1 MQLDNKIVILAAS
14 LGGPPLVNDILSGLR
29 PSFDLPIIVL
39 QQMES
44 DFSEPLT
51 QAWSKTSALRMV
63 RLSEE
68 EEEIRSGSA
77 YVIPYAAFPVFS
89 KHADEMKAHSSALQ
103 AGQDVNSQWAKAIE
117 ESVSEYE
124 VILVLLSYVG
134 LDVYQLHDSL
144 DLLREGEGV
153 IIRCVPSGE
162 NNDVHIFD
170 DSDDAAWLDMD
181 IDQIVEYL
189 NRISRSKY
197 ISARSESG
205 H

>member
-1 MQLDNKIVILAAS
+1 MDNKIIILAAS
-14 LGGPPLVNDILSGLR
+14 LGGPPLVNDILSGLH
-29 PSFDLPIIVL
+29 PSFDLPVMVL

-51 QAWSKTSALRMV
+51 QAWSKTSALRVV

-68 EEEIRSGSA
+68 EEIRCGSA
-77 YVIPYAAFPVFS
+77 YVIPYAVFPVFS
-89 KHADEMKAHSSALQ
+89 KHVDGMKAHSSTLE
-103 AGQDVNSQWAKAIE
+103 AGQDVNNQWARAIK
-117 ESVSEYE
+117 ESVNEYE
-124 VILVLLSYVG
+124 VILVLLSYIG

-144 DLLREGEGV
+144 DLLRDGEGV

-162 NNDVHIFD
+162 NDDAHIFD

>member
-1 MQLDNKIVILAAS
+1 LDNKIVILAAS
-14 LGGPPLVNDILSGLR
+14 LGGPPLVNDILSGLH

-68 EEEIRSGSA
+68 EEIRSGSA
-77 YVIPYAAFPVFS
+77 YVIPYAAYPVFS
-89 KHADEMKAHSSALQ
+89 NYAAGMKAHSSALE
-103 AGQDVNSQWAKAIE
+103 AGQDVNSQWARAIE
-117 ESVSEYE
+117 ESASEYD
-124 VILVLLSYVG
+124 VILVLLSYIG

-144 DLLREGEGV
+144 DLLREGEGI
-153 IIRCVPSGE
+153 IIRCAAIDE
-162 NNDVHIFD
+162 NDNSSFFD
-170 DSDDAAWLDMD
+170 DSEDAAWLDMD